1 MASVRGVIRS
11 FLAFL
16 IVATIN
22 PRAKR
27 PSGSSAPNRHN
38 RALQS
43 EEIGMSA
50 DRQPEFFAGKD
61 LKIGIIGCGY
71 VGLPLALRFADVGQ
85 RVTGFDTDQEKIT
98 RLNAGQ
104 SYIQHIPADK
114 INQHVQGKRFNATT
128 DFSKLREMDAVL
140 ICVPTPLDERRE
152 PDLSYVELT
161 AQSIA
166 PNLQKNQLIVL
177 ESTTYPGTTEE
188 LVLPI
193 LEKGGL
199 QCPLAKGPGA
209 ETTKTDF
216 YLAFSPERED
226 PGNKQFGLAQIPKV
240 VGGIN
245 PASCQAAVNLYAQI
259 VSKVVPVTST
269 RAAEMVK
276 LLENIFRCVNIALV
290 NELKQLALRMDLD
303 IWEVIDSAATKPF
316 GFMPFYPGP
325 GLGGPCI
332 PVDPFYLSWKAR
344 EYDFAT
350 RFIELAGEIN
360 TAMPYHVVDA
370 LVAALNAHEKSVKG
384 SKILVLGVAYKKDV
398 DDLRESPSLKLLE
411 LLTARG
417 AKLDY
422 NDPYFPALHKMRHY
436 DFSHMKSVELTPQN
450 LAAYDCVLIATDHT
464 QYDYEA
470 IVRNSKLVVDT
481 RNATRHVQGQSEKIV
496 HC

>member
-1 MASVRGVIRS
+1 
-11 FLAFL
+11 
-16 IVATIN
+16 
-22 PRAKR
+22 
-27 PSGSSAPNRHN
+27 
-38 RALQS
+38 
-43 EEIGMSA
+43 
-50 DRQPEFFAGKD
+50 
-61 LKIGIIGCGY
+61 

-98 RLNAGQ
+98 KLNAGQ
-104 SYIQHIPADK
+104 SYIQHISADK
-114 INQHVQGKRFNATT
+114 IKQHVQGKRFDATT
-128 DFSKLREMDAVL
+128 DFTRLREMDAVL

-152 PDLSYVELT
+152 PDLSYVEKT

-166 PNLQKNQLIVL
+166 PNLQRGQLIVL

-199 QCPLAKGPGA
+199 KCPLARGA
-209 ETTKTDF
+209 GSEHVATDF

-226 PGNKQFGLAQIPKV
+226 PGNKQYGLAQIPKV

-245 PASCQAAVNLYAQI
+245 PASGRAAMALYAQI
-259 VSKVVPVTST
+259 VSKVVPVSST

-290 NELKQLALRMDLD
+290 NELKQLSLRMDLD

-325 GLGGPCI
+325 GLGGHCI
-332 PVDPFYLSWKAR
+332 PVDPYYLSWKAR

-360 TAMPYHVVDA
+360 TAMPYNVVDA
-370 LVAALNAHEKSVKG
+370 LVTALNGHEKSVKG
-384 SKILVLGVAYKKDV
+384 SKILLLGVAYKKDV

-411 LLTARG
+411 LLSARG
-417 AKLDY
+417 AVLDY

-436 DFSHMKSVELTPQN
+436 DFSNMKSVELSPQR
-450 LAAYDCVLIATDHT
+450 LASYDCVLIATDHT
-464 QYDYEA
+464 SYDYEA
-470 IVRNSKLVVDT
+470 IVRDSKLVVDT
-481 RNATRHVQGQSEKIV
+481 RNATRHVKQDREKVV